1 MRKLIVTLFTSLD
14 GVIEA
19 PGGEQGYR
27 HAGWVGP
34 YFSRELGAYK
44 EREQLA
50 AEVLLLGR
58 KTYEGFAG
66 AWPGR
71 DGAMADKI
79 NTMRKCVVG
88 SKIDPTYQG
97 SEQLAFADVARVRA
111 ETGGPILVAGSKSL
125 VHALFD
131 AGLVDELHLQVFPT
145 ILGEGFRWAPTQLR
159 KLTLNEALPMPN
171 GVVCVSYA
179 VAS

>member
-34 YFSRELGAYK
+34 YFSPELGAYK
-44 EREQLA
+44 EKEQLA
-50 AEVLLLGR
+50 ADVLLLGR
-58 KTYEGFAG
+58 KTYESFAG
-66 AWPGR
+66 AWPSR

-79 NTMRKCVVG
+79 NTMRKAVVG
-88 SKIDPTYQG
+88 SKIDPSYQG
-97 SEQLAFADVARVRA
+97 SEMVSLADVARIKA
-111 ETGGPILVAGSKSL
+111 ETGGPILVAGSRTL

-131 AGLVDELHLQVFPT
+131 HGLVDELHLQVFPT
-145 ILGEGFRWAPTQLR
+145 ILGEGFRWAPKELR
-159 KLTLNEALPMPN
+159 KLSLIESLPMPN